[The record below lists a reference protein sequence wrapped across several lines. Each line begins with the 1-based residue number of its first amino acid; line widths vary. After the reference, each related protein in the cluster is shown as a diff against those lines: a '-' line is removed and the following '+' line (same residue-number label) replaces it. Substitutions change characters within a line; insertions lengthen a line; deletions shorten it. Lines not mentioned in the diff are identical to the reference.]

1 MNIQSELSTDLKISR
16 IITGLWQIADIER
29 EEDIDPKAYA
39 EKLIPYIEAGL
50 TTFDMADHYGS
61 SELIVGEYNINNS
74 TSDLQLFT
82 KWVPKP
88 GKVDKQSVRDAVQL
102 ALDRMKKTS
111 IDLMQYHAWYYPDP
125 SWLDALFYLSE
136 LKEEGLIK
144 NIGVTNFDAAHLRIA
159 CASGIPIVSNQ
170 ISHSVIDQR
179 ASSALMND
187 VCNEYEV
194 KLLAYG
200 ALMGGFLTDKW
211 LDKQEP
217 NAQELKTWSEMK
229 YKRFIDVSGGWD
241 AYQNLLKVV
250 NKVSQNHNVSIANIC
265 SKYILDNPLVA
276 GIIIGARLGQNNH
289 IEDNLNILKTKISK
303 EEINLIRDAQK
314 ELNPTPGDCGDEY
327 RKEPYLT
334 ASGDLSHHFQEIPKI
349 FDSNILLEGR
359 EHISSNTRWEELASY
374 SRAVKYKDRIAVSGT
389 TATHG
394 DLIIGGDD
402 ARAQTY
408 FIIDKIEAAINS
420 LGGSLNDVIRTRI
433 FINNLSDW
441 ELIAKAH
448 GERFKDI
455 MPANTLVQAG
465 LIGDGYLVEIEA
477 EAVII
482 KNQDN

>member
-1 MNIQSELSTDLKISR
+1 MNFQSELSTDLKISR

-39 EKLIPYIEAGL
+39 EKIIPYVEAGL

-102 ALDRMKKTS
+102 SLDRMKQTS
-111 IDLMQYHAWYYPDP
+111 IDLIQYHAWHYPDP
-125 SWLDALFYLSE
+125 SWLDALFYLNE
-136 LKEEGLIK
+136 LKKEGLIK

-170 ISHSVIDQR
+170 ISHSLIDQR
-179 ASSALMND
+179 ANSLKIID
-187 VCNEYEV
+187 VCNEYGI

-200 ALMGGFLTDKW
+200 VVMGGFLTNKW
-211 LDKQEP
+211 LNKNEP
-217 NAQELKTWSEMK
+217 KPEDLKTWSEMK
-229 YKRFIDVSGGWD
+229 YKRFIDESGGWD
-241 AYQNLLKVV
+241 AYQNLLNVV
-250 NKVSQNHNVSIANIC
+250 NQIAQNNDVSIANIC
-265 SKYILDNPLVA
+265 SRYILDNPLVA

-314 ELNPTPGDCGDEY
+314 ELTPIPGDCGDEY
-327 RKEPYLT
+327 RKPPYLT
-334 ASGDLSHHFQEIPKI
+334 ASGDLSHHFKDIPRI
-349 FDSNILLEGR
+349 YDSNILVEDR
-359 EHISSNTRWEELASY
+359 ECVSSNTKWEELASY
-374 SRAVKYKDRIAVSGT
+374 SRAVKYKDRIVVSGT
-389 TATHG
+389 TATYG
-394 DLIIGGDD
+394 DLTIGGDD
-402 ARAQTY
+402 ASAQTY

-420 LGGSLNDVIRTRI
+420 LGGSLKDVIRTRI
-433 FINNLSDW
+433 FIKNLSDW
-441 ELIAKAH
+441 ELVAKAH

-455 MPANTLVQAG
+455 MPANTLVQAK
-465 LIGDGYLVEIEA
+465 LIGEHYLVEIEA
-477 EAVII
+477 EAVINI
-482 KNQDN
+482 K

>member
-1 MNIQSELSTDLKISR
+1 MNFQSELSTDLKISR

-102 ALDRMKKTS
+102 SLDRMKQTS
-111 IDLMQYHAWYYPDP
+111 IDLIQYHAWHYPDP
-125 SWLDALFYLSE
+125 SWLDALFYLNE
-136 LKEEGLIK
+136 LKKEGLIK

-170 ISHSVIDQR
+170 ISHSLIDQR
-179 ASSALMND
+179 ANSLKIID
-187 VCNEYEV
+187 VCNEYGI

-200 ALMGGFLTDKW
+200 VVMGGFLTNKW
-211 LDKQEP
+211 LNKNEP
-217 NAQELKTWSEMK
+217 KPEDLKTWSEMK
-229 YKRFIDVSGGWD
+229 YKRFIDESGGWD
-241 AYQNLLKVV
+241 AYQNLLNVV
-250 NKVSQNHNVSIANIC
+250 NQIAQNNDVSIANIC
-265 SKYILDNPLVA
+265 SRYILDNPLVA

-314 ELNPTPGDCGDEY
+314 ILNPIPGGCGDEY
-327 RKEPYLT
+327 RKPPYLT

-349 FDSNILLEGR
+349 YDSNILIEGR
-359 EHISSNTRWEELASY
+359 EHFSSNTKWEELAGY
-374 SRAVKYKDRIAVSGT
+374 SRAVKHKDRIVVSGT

-394 DLIIGGDD
+394 DMVIGGND

-420 LGGSLNDVIRTRI
+420 LGGLLKDVIRTRI
-433 FINNLSDW
+433 FIKNLSDW
-441 ELIAKAH
+441 ELVAKAH

-455 MPANTLVQAG
+455 MPANTLVQAR
-465 LIGDGYLVEIEA
+465 LIGEDYLVEIEA
-477 EAVII
+477 EAVIV
-482 KNQDN
+482 QR

>member
-1 MNIQSELSTDLKISR
+1 MNFQSELSTDLKISR

-102 ALDRMKKTS
+102 SLDRMKQTS
-111 IDLMQYHAWYYPDP
+111 IDLIQYHAWHYPDP
-125 SWLDALFYLSE
+125 SWLDALFYLNE
-136 LKEEGLIK
+136 LKKEGLIK

-170 ISHSVIDQR
+170 ISHSLIDQR
-179 ASSALMND
+179 ANSLKIID
-187 VCNEYEV
+187 VCNEYGI

-200 ALMGGFLTDKW
+200 VVMGGFLTNKW
-211 LDKQEP
+211 LNKNEP
-217 NAQELKTWSEMK
+217 KPEDLKTWSEMK
-229 YKRFIDVSGGWD
+229 YKRFIDESGGWD
-241 AYQNLLKVV
+241 AYQNLLNVL
-250 NKVSQNHNVSIANIC
+250 NQIAQNNDVSIANIC
-265 SKYILDNPLVA
+265 SRYILENPLVA
-276 GIIIGARLGQNNH
+276 GIIIGARLGENNH
-289 IEDNLNILKTKISK
+289 IKDNLNILKTKISK

-314 ELNPTPGDCGDEY
+314 ELNPIPGDCGDEY
-327 RKEPYLT
+327 RKPPYLT

-349 FDSNILLEGR
+349 YDSNILVEGR
-359 EHISSNTRWEELASY
+359 EHVSSNTKWEELASY
-374 SRAVKYKDRIAVSGT
+374 SRAVKYKDRIVVSGT
-389 TATHG
+389 TATYG
-394 DLIIGGDD
+394 DLTIGGDD
-402 ARAQTY
+402 ASAQTY

-420 LGGSLNDVIRTRI
+420 LGGSLKDVIRTRI
-433 FINNLSDW
+433 FIKNLSDW
-441 ELIAKAH
+441 ELVAKAH

-455 MPANTLVQAG
+455 MPANTLVQAR
-465 LIGDGYLVEIEA
+465 LIGEDYLVEIEA

-482 KNQDN
+482 KR